1 MTLVFTTKARNNG
14 ITTQKGGSPFKSAN
28 MSQGS
33 VLSNAAM
40 VYSKKAGGGQNWHD
54 SSTYIQQKKRI
65 AIGKN
70 KNRVGLS
77 QEEKSS
83 YKSVEN
89 NSRKSALARVRGGGA
104 VVPKKKT
111 AKKR

>member
-14 ITTQKGGSPFKSAN
+14 VTTHKGGSPFKPAN
-28 MSQGS
+28 MTQGS
-33 VLSNAAM
+33 VLTNASM
-40 VYSKKAGGGQNWHD
+40 VYSKKGGGGQHWHD
-54 SSTYIQQKKRI
+54 SSTYIEQKKRI

-77 QEEKSS
+77 EGDKSS
-83 YKSVEN
+83 YKSTEN
-89 NSRKSALARVRGGGA
+89 NSRKSALSRVRGGGA